1 MTLQVSFGVIINICF
16 SGRRSAYN
24 WLTGSNVDTLADY
37 SLSSDT
43 LSSLLVFE
51 KKRSERPQAAWRAVG
66 AGFGAN
72 RLTAANDETDSRSA
86 GETPYKYIWFK

>member
-1 MTLQVSFGVIINICF
+1 M
-16 SGRRSAYN
+16 
-24 WLTGSNVDTLADY
+24 DTLADY

-66 AGFGAN
+66 AGFGSK
-72 RLTAANDETDSRSA
+72 RLTAASDETDSRSA
-86 GETPYKYIWFK
+86 GETPKKIYLI

>member
-1 MTLQVSFGVIINICF
+1 MTLQVSFAVIIIICF

-37 SLSSDT
+37 SLSSDS

-66 AGFGAN
+66 AGFGSK
-72 RLTAANDETDSRSA
+72 RLTAASDETDSRSA
-86 GETPYKYIWFK
+86 GETPI